1 MVTEP
6 WAPKAEARVQ
16 LPKGIVRLSYC
27 HEISLRNRLGH
38 KVLLFK
44 LPRLNFWARGEHLAI
59 QLSHKHSF
67 NTHTNLERIAL
78 TSLSHLLLPTR
89 WLNCRFCNKSKIK
102 KGGNVQPSLTSI
114 WLFIIL
120 HGNINI
126 FDAGKIAFN
135 TKIGSTFVLT
145 LSSSLSP
152 GIEENFL
159 EILLPLSRKF

>member
-67 NTHTNLERIAL
+67 NTHINLERIAL
-78 TSLSHLLLPTR
+78 TSLSHLFPPTR
-89 WLNCRFCNKSKIK
+89 WLNCRFYNKSKNK
-102 KGGNVQPSLTSI
+102 NGSNVQPSLISI
-114 WLFIIL
+114 WLVIIL
-120 HGNINI
+120 LGNINT
-126 FDAGKIAFN
+126 FNFGKIACN
-135 TKIGSTFVLT
+135 TKMVQHLI
-145 LSSSLSP
+145 
-152 GIEENFL
+152 
-159 EILLPLSRKF
+159 